1 MQGVPG
7 ALGEATAIAS
17 EKPLLSIARAKA
29 KVEVEATD
37 TEGALKAAEDEVSM
51 WPARADELKHLEI
64 EALSAE
70 EVKDA

>member
-1 MQGVPG
+1 MKTYKVWVRETIEYQ
-7 ALGEATAIAS
+7 
-17 EKPLLSIARAKA
+17 
-29 KVEVEATD
+29 VEVEATD

-70 EVKDA
+70 EAKDE